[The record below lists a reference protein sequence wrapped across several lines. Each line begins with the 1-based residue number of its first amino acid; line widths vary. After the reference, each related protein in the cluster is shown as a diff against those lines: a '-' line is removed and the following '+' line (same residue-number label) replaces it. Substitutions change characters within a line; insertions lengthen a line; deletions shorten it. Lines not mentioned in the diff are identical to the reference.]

1 MSDVKK
7 KLLVEYFSSADSE
20 TIDFTVKILVDAME
34 KICEECQ
41 RDRIRCSLDPMC
53 QERKYLMLLI
63 EAGVPE
69 EEYPQFCYSKK
80 GEEIYR
86 YFFKKT
92 LIVPVRDAVY
102 PIHKLILY
110 LFPGKKRKKI
120 GDMVRSRDYKS
131 FADELVDSLSPI
143 WDSVDTKII
152 GDNLYLVLN
161 KYESLSIFDF
171 PRDLAYIN
179 LIRRNFESLDEY
191 IEIAKFLSEINEI
204 KYRFISTH
212 ENTVFWRLIIP
223 RENIEGNGEEKRLE
237 IDSIKQALKTI
248 SSYVNIKAE
257 NGKLNEVT
265 VLLYDEYEATDKA
278 YMRLRNIIGVI
289 KESG

>member
-7 KLLVEYFSSADSE
+7 KLLVEYFSNADSE
-20 TIDFTVKILVDAME
+20 TLDFTVKILVDAME

-41 RDRIRCSLDPMC
+41 KDRIRCSLDPMC

-86 YFFKKT
+86 YFYKKT

-110 LFPGKKRKKI
+110 LFPGKKRKTI
-120 GDMVRSRDYKS
+120 GDMVRSGDYQS
-131 FADELVDSLSPI
+131 FAEELVDSLSPI

-152 GDNLYLVLN
+152 GSKLYLVLN

-171 PRDLAYIN
+171 SRDLAYIN
-179 LIRRNFESLDEY
+179 LIRRNFESLEEY
-191 IEIAKFLSEINEI
+191 LEIAKFLCEINGI
-204 KYRFISTH
+204 KYKFVSTH
-212 ENTVFWRLIIP
+212 ENTIFWRLIIP
-223 RENIEGNGEEKRLE
+223 RETLGGDGNENKMGL
-237 IDSIKQALKTI
+237 DSIKQSLKTI
-248 SSYVNIKAE
+248 SSYVSLKAE

-265 VLLYDEYEATDKA
+265 ILLYDEYEAVEKP
-278 YMRLRNIIGVI
+278 YKKLRNIIAVI
-289 KESG
+289 KESI